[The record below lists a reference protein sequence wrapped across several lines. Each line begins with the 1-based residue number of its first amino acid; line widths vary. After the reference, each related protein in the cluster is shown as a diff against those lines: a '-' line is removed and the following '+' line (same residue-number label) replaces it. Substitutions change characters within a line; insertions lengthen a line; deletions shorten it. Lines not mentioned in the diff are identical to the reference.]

1 MIRQH
6 DGHTLTIGGVSFEM
20 PCSIRQV
27 IEEEDLTFVLLSV
40 PGSEAETRNVYGFRD
55 TEEIWQVESL
65 NDQYPNRKNL
75 PFEEIRRVGDGL
87 LGRDFYG
94 RQYLIDIMT
103 GKIIRQLPSVK

>member
-1 MIRQH
+1 
-6 DGHTLTIGGVSFEM
+6 M
-20 PCSIRQV
+20 PYSIRQV

-40 PGSEAETRNVYGFRD
+40 PGSDADTRNVYGFRD

-75 PFEEIRRVGDGL
+75 PFEDIRLVDDGR

-94 RQYLIDIMT
+94 RQYLIDVMT
-103 GKIIRQLPSVK
+103 GKIIRQFPSVK